1 MNVAPNKHGV
11 IPEDQQAILREIG
24 AWLKIN
30 GEGIY
35 KTRPFTV
42 FGQGPTNAVMK
53 LHGNMHDKGFTSDDV
68 RYTQKGQNIY
78 AFILKQK
85 EGRTT
90 FSFDALGS
98 DDRIINDAIK
108 KVSIMGYDK
117 AINWI
122 QKNDELV
129 VELPL
134 TSTLKNAIGF
144 KIELEEAP
152 DDILKTK

>member
-1 MNVAPNKHGV
+1 M
-11 IPEDQQAILREIG
+11 
-24 AWLKIN
+24 
-30 GEGIY
+30 
-35 KTRPFTV
+35 
-42 FGQGPTNAVMK
+42 
-53 LHGNMHDKGFTSDDV
+53 
-68 RYTQKGQNIY
+68 
-78 AFILKQK
+78 KQK